1 MPVRTAK
8 ATWTGSL
15 KDGKGHMKGESG
27 KVDATFSF
35 NTRMG
40 DEAGTNPE
48 ELLAAAHAGCF
59 SMAFSAGLGAA
70 GFAPRTIHT
79 VAKVKFEQK
88 DGGWGIQ
95 QIALSTEAD
104 VPGLDSAKFQE
115 LANAAKDGC
124 PVSKALAAVPITLEA
139 KLLASA

>member
-1 MPVRTAK
+1 MPVRTAE

-15 KDGKGHMKGESG
+15 KEGKGHVKGKSG

-40 DEAGTNPE
+40 DEHGTNPE
-48 ELLAAAHAGCF
+48 ELIAAAHAGCF

-70 GFAPRTIHT
+70 GFNPRTIHT
-79 VAKVKFEQK
+79 IAHVKFEQK

-104 VPGLDSAKFQE
+104 VPGLNDAKFQE
-115 LANAAKDGC
+115 LAIAAKDGC